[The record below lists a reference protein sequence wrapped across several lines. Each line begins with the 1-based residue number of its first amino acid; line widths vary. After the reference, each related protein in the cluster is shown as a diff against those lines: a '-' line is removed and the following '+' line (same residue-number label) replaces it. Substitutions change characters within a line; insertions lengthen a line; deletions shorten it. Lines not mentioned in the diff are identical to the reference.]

1 MARTPLLDPAAQ
13 KAALAGKLD
22 VGLLAAGLKRA
33 SYKVK
38 DSQVAAMVEETVQH
52 AQRVALEARERKD
65 LGALG
70 MPVVELPLLPET
82 VDLGGL
88 YRLADV
94 MRSQGMTG

>member
-1 MARTPLLDPAAQ
+1 MI
-13 KAALAGKLD
+13 
-22 VGLLAAGLKRA
+22 
-33 SYKVK
+33 
-38 DSQVAAMVEETVQH
+38 EEATEH

-88 YRLADV
+88 YRLAELL
-94 MRSQGMTG
+94 RAQGMAG